1 MSFISGKNG
10 SFGFFSVWLCVGKNQ
25 MCHLCGGNYHIF
37 FFLHAAKN
45 HLSLFR
51 WFRSFTMNANVLWYG
66 VVRDYEAKTYQFTP
80 TFFTSHQHS
89 KTAETR
95 MHYTMCYGLVILIF
109 RVYSLSL
116 TLFPFAFLS
125 FLDGAFYLLTV
136 FLLLCG
142 CRKFHLSL
150 LSLLP

>member
-51 WFRSFTMNANVLWYG
+51 WFRSFTMNANVW
-66 VVRDYEAKTYQFTP
+66 RYEKLPIT
-80 TFFTSHQHS
+80 
-89 KTAETR
+89 
-95 MHYTMCYGLVILIF
+95 GD
-109 RVYSLSL
+109 
-116 TLFPFAFLS
+116 FLS
-125 FLDGAFYLLTV
+125 SYTKVEAGYN
-136 FLLLCG
+136 
-142 CRKFHLSL
+142 
-150 LSLLP
+150 P